1 MGLSTRR
8 LTNVLDT
15 TIALKETLFADERL
29 RRQFEREAS
38 LLARMHHPA
47 EELRP
52 VRTSF
57 SN

>member
-1 MGLSTRR
+1 M
-8 LTNVLDT
+8 TNVLDT

-38 LLARMHHPA
+38 LLARMHHSA

-52 VRTSF
+52 VRTLF
-57 SN
+57 SI